1 MPIMPISSFI
11 HWNPSL
17 TLGPFRWYSLCWLI
31 GLGLAYFIVRK
42 LFYEQNIA
50 ERTIVNAKG
59 KKEKENVFDPLF
71 ITASWVF

>member
-1 MPIMPISSFI
+1 MEVISLHLSSFI
-11 HWNPSL
+11 LHPLFINWNPSL

-50 ERTIVNAKG
+50 ERPFRTLSVLPAR
-59 KKEKENVFDPLF
+59 LF
-71 ITASWVF
+71 PE